1 MKKRRA
7 VCAILCACALAASAQ
22 TAAETS
28 APSPVAPP
36 AAPALP
42 AQPAGN
48 LTSGHYSITWPEGF
62 SGIEPVADYF
72 NASWNAF
79 NEVFRFESAGP
90 AGLGRTCRV
99 LIFANK
105 EAFDEYIRARIG
117 ETRTGC
123 IFLKYARPELS
134 ELVIL
139 GAPVPG
145 PALNRQL
152 FLQYIYSFVSEP
164 PVWIRDGFQAWFEQ
178 LVPDAES
185 GVLVREASSAWLES
199 AKNLQSDSL
208 RKLNVLEILNAETGT
223 VDSSRLYPQ
232 AWAFV
237 AFLLST
243 ENPEYQ
249 RFLYESCI
257 LLKGEGAFNA
267 AAQKENTTRIAERFS
282 RFYSAEKTDAD
293 FTAWLA
299 GQKTFNELLQE
310 GVTAYNGGKYPEAR
324 EALLDAGQVR
334 SDDPLLV
341 YYLGLVSYA
350 EKKYREADEWYKK
363 ALAYGGE
370 SSTVNWALGLNAAAD
385 KRYAEARTYLEA
397 ARTANPARYGEKA
410 ARLISSLP
418 K

>member
-1 MKKRRA
+1 M
-7 VCAILCACALAASAQ
+7 
-22 TAAETS
+22 S
-28 APSPVAPP
+28 APST
-36 AAPALP
+36 ALP
-42 AQPAGN
+42 VPESVPAAQPAGN
-48 LTSGHYSITWPEGF
+48 LPAGNLTAGHYSITYPEGF
-62 SGIEPVADYF
+62 SGVEPVAAYF

-79 NEVFRFESAGP
+79 NEVFRFEPATNGP
-90 AGLGRTCRV
+90 SCRV
-99 LIFANK
+99 LIIAEK
-105 EAFDEYIRARIG
+105 DAFDAYIRARIG
-117 ETRTGC
+117 ETRNGC

-139 GAPVPG
+139 GPPVPG

-152 FLQYIYSFVSEP
+152 FLQYLYSFVSEP
-164 PVWIRDGFQAWFEQ
+164 PVWVRDGFQAWFEQ
-178 LVPDAES
+178 LVPDTTS
-185 GVLVREASSAWLES
+185 GVLVRESSSAWLET
-199 AKNLQSDSL
+199 AKNLHSDPS
-208 RKLNVLEILNAETGT
+208 RKLDVSEILAAETGS
-223 VDSSRLYPQ
+223 VEASRLYPQ
-232 AWAFV
+232 AWAFA

-257 LLKGEGAFNA
+257 LLKGEA
-267 AAQKENTTRIAERFS
+267 AVNTATQKENTARIAERFT
-282 RFYSAEKTDAD
+282 RFYSAEKTDTD
-293 FTAWLA
+293 FSAWLS

-310 GVTAYNGGKYPEAR
+310 GVTAYNGGKYPPSRA
-324 EALLDAGQVR
+324 ALLKAEQIR

-410 ARLISSLP
+410 AKMISSLP